1 MSLHSPPLFK
11 VEMCRYRNLSNFS
24 TESLE
29 VISRHV
35 ASKFSA
41 VFKTKILGLSV
52 SSRDSTVFDV
62 VKTVIAFV

>member
-1 MSLHSPPLFK
+1 MSLHSPPLFN

-35 ASKFSA
+35 AIKFSA

-52 SSRDSTVFDV
+52 LPRDSTVFDV